1 MKVTIEGNSEEIKKL
16 FNTSASSIEQKNME
30 IQELKRSLV
39 TALSL
44 IPPFNKGRS
53 NNDN

>member
-16 FNTSASSIEQKNME
+16 FNTSTSSSEQKNTE
-30 IQELKRSLV
+30 IQELKKSLV

-44 IPPFNKGRS
+44 IPPFNKERS